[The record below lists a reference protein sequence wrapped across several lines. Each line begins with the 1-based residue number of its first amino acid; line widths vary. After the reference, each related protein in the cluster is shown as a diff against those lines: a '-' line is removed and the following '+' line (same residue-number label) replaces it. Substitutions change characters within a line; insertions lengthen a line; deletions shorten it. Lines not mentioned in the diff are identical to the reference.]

1 MQDSLDDLLPEL
13 SKLGRFNILE
23 KVVVSLDQEFEGVAN
38 MFVFEHRLIVM
49 C

>member
-13 SKLGRFNILE
+13 SKLGRLNILE
-23 KVVVSLDQEFEGVAN
+23 KMVVSLDQEFEGMTN
-38 MFVFEHRLIVM
+38 MFVFENRLIVM